1 MPTIVKYTNKKTGAI
16 LVYESTPRYDPVT
29 KQSRPI
35 RKYIGREDPVTHEL
49 IPSSGKPGRP
59 KAKNTEDKKQPTTE
73 EIDVIRKQYND
84 LKRVSASQEAKIE
97 RYSEKIISLQKEV
110 NEMKKALDQIR
121 TIADRTGQS

>member
-1 MPTIVKYTNKKTGAI
+1 M
-16 LVYESTPRYDPVT
+16 YESTPRYDPVT